1 MIIQIDP
8 ALPCGQLVGGPD
20 AGQPCGELATQAV
33 IRPEEDGTWEM
44 LPVCDKHLQEATDVW
59 QQHQGEH

>member
-20 AGQPCGELATQAV
+20 AYQPCGELATQA
-33 IRPEEDGTWEM
+33 IIGRNDDGTWEM
-44 LPVCDKHLQEATDVW
+44 LPVCARHLQEAENLAPAASS
-59 QQHQGEH
+59 EH